1 MAAMAVEKNK
11 PPAINTKSNLRK
23 EKLGAAAAVVKV
35 LVVVAAAAAAYRR

>member
-23 EKLGAAAAVVKV
+23 EKLGAAAVVKV